1 MAIGGT
7 IPPAMTAAMTSK
19 LPSASCAV
27 PNTYAALLNGPPISM
42 DIMPP
47 NTIPS
52 TIRLVPPIP
61 FRKWVR
67 PSLIIP
73 IYGLMNVVTTAAR
86 KIPITG

>member
-1 MAIGGT
+1 
-7 IPPAMTAAMTSK
+7 
-19 LPSASCAV
+19 
-27 PNTYAALLNGPPISM
+27 M

-47 NTIPS
+47 NTMPS
-52 TIRLVPPIP
+52 TIRLTPPIP

-73 IYGLMNVVTTAAR
+73 IYGLTNVVTTAAR